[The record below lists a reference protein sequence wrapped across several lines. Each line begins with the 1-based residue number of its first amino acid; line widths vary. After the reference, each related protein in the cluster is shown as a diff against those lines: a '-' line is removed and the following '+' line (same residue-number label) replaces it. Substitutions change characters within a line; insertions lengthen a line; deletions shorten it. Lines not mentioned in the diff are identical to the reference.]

1 MLIRVVLRPT
11 SGDGRRAP
19 PPAEEDPGRRS
30 LSCSW
35 RAALQSVAA
44 AAVLGLKLVSSA
56 VLLWLCYQELV
67 LYASEPVATDT
78 LWTAAPAPALTVC
91 PLWPAAA
98 VYNASLEELR
108 AGNISSGEFVERLR
122 PDPARLLRPCD
133 GCDVTA
139 EHTVAVRVHH
149 SFQLDDETRMPYC
162 VTAEPPPRSAD
173 AAGGER
179 QVALELA
186 VEPVLSR
193 RVTHLL
199 LIHWPDQELT
209 LPESV
214 YRVHETASAEVPL
227 RPGTVVTLQLTMM
240 ASETV
245 SRRSAPC
252 GFTSQ
257 QRRRSCMQRALA
269 ETAGCRADWMASA
282 EVRALPPCP
291 LGSQAA
297 LREASYGPEWRQR
310 LVERCRGP
318 SNCRFEQVRLV
329 EEARVTP
336 LLTRPDTVRVHL
348 SWPPMMRETRQR
360 LAVTEGDVAAYVG
373 GLVGLFWGLSAFT
386 VLDAAL
392 ATLRRLTE
400 SQ

>member
-1 MLIRVVLRPT
+1 MLVSVKP
-11 SGDGRRAP
+11 SVAPDEGRRA
-19 PPAEEDPGRRS
+19 EELAGRRPV
-30 LSCSW
+30 LRSW
-35 RAALQSVAA
+35 RVALQSVATA
-44 AAVLGLKLVSSA
+44 IVLCLKLVSTA
-56 VLLWLCYQELV
+56 VLLWLCYEKLA
-67 LYASEPVATDT
+67 LFAAEPVTADT
-78 LWTAAPAPALTVC
+78 LWTAAPTPALTVC
-91 PLWPAAA
+91 PLWPSAA

-108 AGNISSGEFVERLR
+108 AGNISSSEFVERLR

-149 SFQLDDETRMPYC
+149 SFQLDDETRMPFC
-162 VTAEPPPRSAD
+162 VTADLPPPAVESAKV
-173 AAGGER
+173 ER

-199 LIHWPDQELT
+199 LIHWPDQEPT
-209 LPESV
+209 LPDSV
-214 YRVHETASAEVPL
+214 YRAYETASPEVPL
-227 RPGTVVTLQLTMM
+227 RPGTVVTLRLKITATQKVNL
-240 ASETV
+240 
-245 SRRSAPC
+245 RRAPC
-252 GFTSQ
+252 GLTSQ
-257 QRRRSCMQRALA
+257 QQRRSCVQRALA
-269 ETAGCRADWMASA
+269 EAAGCRAAWMGSD
-282 EVRALPPCP
+282 EVRALPLCP

-297 LREASYGPEWRQR
+297 LREEAHRPEWRQR

-336 LLTRPDTVRVHL
+336 LWSRPDTVRVQL

-360 LAVTEGDVAAYVG
+360 LAVPGGDVASYIG
-373 GLVGLFWGLSAFT
+373 GLVGLFWGLSVFT

-392 ATLRRLTE
+392 AALRRFTQ